1 MMYKYVWAALSC
13 LFSFTLVAQN
23 PTTAMIIPEPVL
35 LELQSGAPFLLQSQ
49 TTVEEIGQGT
59 APTLAFLQDYLTQ
72 YYGLTL
78 QTQRD
83 GAAAGLRL
91 EMVPDESKPQ
101 GAYVLEVSPQQ
112 IVLKGYNPEG
122 LFYAMQSLIQL
133 LPVIPFQGG
142 QSTSALAIPSLRIED
157 APRFAYRGAH
167 LDVVRHIF
175 PVEYIKRYIDYLALH
190 KFNYFHWHLTDDQ
203 GWRMESKRHPALNER
218 GAYRDSTIIGLFPGT
233 GMDTT
238 RYGGYYTQE
247 QLREIIQ
254 YAAKRYITVIP
265 ELDIPG
271 HCMAVLATY
280 PHFGTEPEREKRPAF
295 TWGIFNRQN
304 NVLAPT
310 DEVFAFLKDVFEEL
324 MEIFPSPYIH
334 LGGDECA
341 KKWWAESA
349 FCQDFIKKHQLNGEE
364 GLQAYFVHYVAGI
377 IRDKGRTP
385 IGWNEILQGG
395 LPEGAVVMSW
405 QGMRG
410 GEEAAKLG
418 HKAIMTP
425 SRTSYFNIMQLRND
439 VVIGHR
445 GYVPID
451 TVYKYDPIP
460 RGLDEVSA
468 ANIIGAQSCMWT
480 EYYATVAELEY
491 AVFPRISATAEVCW
505 SPKSKRDYEDFK
517 RRLERQKARYRLWGI
532 QYCAVIEQ

>member
-1 MMYKYVWAALSC
+1 
-13 LFSFTLVAQN
+13 
-23 PTTAMIIPEPVL
+23 MIIPQPASLTMHQE
-35 LELQSGAPFLLQSQ
+35 APFLLSAQ
-49 TTVEEIGQGT
+49 TTVAGVGQEL
-59 APTLAFLQDYLTQ
+59 APTLAFLQDYLRRHHGFALRQ
-72 YYGLTL
+72 
-78 QTQRD
+78 QQD

-91 EMVPDESKPQ
+91 EIASDKAMPE
-101 GAYVLEVSPQQ
+101 GAYTLDVGPQQ
-112 IVLKGYNPEG
+112 IVLRGYNAQG
-122 LFYAMQSLIQL
+122 LFYAMQSLLQL
-133 LPVIPFQGG
+133 LPVTPFTGG

-218 GAYRDSTIIGLFPGT
+218 GAYREASIIGLFPGT
-233 GMDTT
+233 GIDST
-238 RYGGYYTQE
+238 RYGGFYTQE
-247 QLREIIQ
+247 QMKEIVR
-254 YAAKRYITVIP
+254 YAAERYITVVP
-265 ELDIPG
+265 EIDIPG

-280 PHFGTEPEREKRPAF
+280 PHFGTEPLADKKPAI

-324 MEIFPSPYIH
+324 MEVFPSPYIH

-341 KKWWAESA
+341 KKWWQESE
-349 FCQDFIKKHQLNGEE
+349 FCQDFIKKHRLNGEE
-364 GLQAYFVHYVAGI
+364 GLQSYFVHYVAGI
-377 IRDKGRTP
+377 IRDGGRTP

-395 LPEGAVVMSW
+395 LPEGVVVMSW

-410 GEEAAKLG
+410 GEEAAKMG

-425 SRTSYFNIMQLRND
+425 SRTSYFNIMQLRD
-439 VVIGHR
+439 DIVIGHR
-445 GYVPID
+445 GYVPLD
-451 TVYKYDPIP
+451 SVYKYDPVP
-460 RGLDEVSA
+460 RSLAPEAA
-468 ANIIGAQSCMWT
+468 ANIIGAQCCMWT

-491 AVFPRISATAEVCW
+491 AVFPRMSATAEVCW
-505 SPKSKRDYEDFK
+505 SPRARRDYEDFK
-517 RRLERQKARYRLWGI
+517 QRLEWQKARYRLWGI
-532 QYCAVIEQ
+532 QYCPVIER